1 MSSVLS
7 TLGNVVPGGYSY
19 SEKLVVPAEDLVLAG
34 ARLKWYDI
42 HPASTPIS
50 APQRAEASGFLAGRA
65 DADGLHLRDD
75 LGFVILHRA
84 GPMLLLLLTTWRNTN
99 EMWESVFAKRADE
112 PGGYQPVPQES
123 AHKATYCVWELG
135 PVWHERNAWVR
146 FLSSTRDDAAK
157 QAYLDDRFS
166 GSV

>member
-1 MSSVLS
+1 MSLS
-7 TLGNVVPGGYSY
+7 TLGNVVPGGYTY
-19 SEKLVVPAEDLVLAG
+19 SEKLVVPADDLLLSG

-42 HPASTPIS
+42 HPASSPITP
-50 APQRAEASGFLAGRA
+50 AQRAEAQAFLSERAASGSLY
-65 DADGLHLRDD
+65 LRDD

-84 GPMLLLLLTTWRNTN
+84 GSILLLLLTTWRSIN
-99 EMWESVFAKRADE
+99 EMWESVYAKRADE

-123 AHKATYCVWELG
+123 SHKATYCVWELG

-146 FLSSTRDDAAK
+146 FLSSARDDTAK